1 MQGCMFKAAL
11 AKPQVA
17 NALRQIRHG
26 EADRSA
32 LHAATERVEEIHVL
46 LGSRGQARSQRGV
59 DAGLNQLGQRELAP
73 ESGHLKQR
81 CVCPVYPRPVAAKG
95 FKVDPRRQP
104 RREGREARPA
114 RRWRTGRI
122 RLRRRRR
129 RIRRFL

>member
-1 MQGCMFKAAL
+1 MRQAAFGIDTARDTL
-11 AKPQVA
+11 PNPVLQVC
-17 NALRQIRHG
+17 HG
-26 EADRSA
+26 EVDRSA
-32 LHAATERVEEIHVL
+32 LQAVTERVEEIHVL